1 MQSKSIDLFLYNRDL
16 RHERIRDSFSWGIN
30 LTPLHIS
37 RETNLKSIQLYTT
50 VKQLI
55 QST

>member
-1 MQSKSIDLFLYNRDL
+1 MQSKSIDWFLYNRDL
-16 RHERIRDSFSWGIN
+16 RHERIRDSFSWRIN